1 MVSRNFAEPDNLASG
16 NRPPALE
23 DCAGIDW
30 DAISAVSQLI
40 GSIAVVV
47 SVLYLAVQFAQQ
59 HRVARVAAMDAAA
72 AALRDVTK
80 PFMENAAI
88 ARGLFTDKT

>member
-1 MVSRNFAEPDNLASG
+1 MN
-16 NRPPALE
+16 
-23 DCAGIDW
+23 W

-47 SVLYLAVQFAQQ
+47 SVPYLAVQFAQQ
-59 HRVARVAAMDAAA
+59 HRVARVASMNAAA

-80 PFMENAAI
+80 PFRKNAAAV